1 MCHSSHGP
9 LVKMD
14 MFIGQS
20 EQSNQFGQ
28 FKNHEL

>member
-14 MFIGQS
+14 MFINKS
-20 EQSNQFGQ
+20 EQGNQFGQ
-28 FKNHEL
+28 LKKL